1 MAPVLVR
8 HSLLGLASLGL
19 ALLGLALLGLIASP
33 TMAENLAITNAHIY
47 SMGIPGEIASGTIVV
62 SDGRIT
68 AVGPSVRV
76 PGGARIIDAHGG
88 IVTPGLV
95 ATNTPLST
103 VEIAEGV
110 EETNDNAT
118 ASSTLSAAFD
128 VQYAVNPNSVLI
140 PIARLGGVTNAV
152 VTPTISSRRDR
163 KNMIFAGQTAVIHLG
178 QGPDLLEKTH
188 AGMVL
193 VMGEEGARLAGGSRA
208 AEFVL
213 LTGLLDDVRS
223 YSHGRANYDL
233 GRSRSYGL
241 SRQDLEALIPVVE
254 GREPLMVSVHRAADI
269 RQVLRLARDQKLRLI
284 LEGAEEG
291 WTMASE
297 IAAAH
302 VPVLLNGF
310 ADLPQSFDMIGSTL
324 ENAARLNAAGVLIGI
339 ENPPIYEGGRTPRID
354 AGRAVAHG
362 LPFEAALAAIT
373 INPAR
378 IWGVADRIGSI
389 EPGKDADL
397 VIWSGDPL
405 EPLSAPTGV
414 LIKGAEQPL
423 RSRDL
428 DLRDRYMHAT
438 DLPPA
443 YR

>member
-1 MAPVLVR
+1 MARLVVRVLA
-8 HSLLGLASLGL
+8 LLALASLP
-19 ALLGLALLGLIASP
+19 AIATAE
-33 TMAENLAITNAHIY
+33 TMAITNAHIY
-47 SMGIPGEIASGTIVV
+47 SMGPAGEIASGVVVV
-62 SDGRIT
+62 SSGRIT
-68 AVGPSVRV
+68 AVGASAQIPE
-76 PGGARIIDAHGG
+76 GARIIDAHGG
-88 IVTPGLV
+88 VVTPGLV

-103 VEIAEGV
+103 VEIAQGV

-118 ASSTLSAAFD
+118 ASGTLSAAFD
-128 VQYAVNPNSVLI
+128 VQYAVNPDSVLI
-140 PIARLGGVTNAV
+140 PIARLGGVTDAV
-152 VTPTISSRRDR
+152 VTPTLSERHER
-163 KNMIFAGQTAVIHLG
+163 KNMIFAGQAAVIHLG

-193 VMGEEGARLAGGSRA
+193 VMGEDGARIAGGSRA

-213 LTGLLDDVRS
+213 LAGLIDDVRA
-223 YSHGRANYDL
+223 HVHNLANYDL
-233 GRSRSYGL
+233 GRSRAYGL
-241 SRQDLEALIPVVE
+241 SRQDLEALAPVVE

-269 RQVLRLARDQKLRLI
+269 RQVLKLARDQKLKLI

-291 WTMASE
+291 WSLAPE
-297 IAAAH
+297 IASAH
-302 VPVLLNGF
+302 VPVLLRGS

-324 ENAARLNAAGVLIGI
+324 ENAARLTAAGVLIGI

-362 LPFEAALAAIT
+362 LPFAAALASIT

-378 IWGVADRIGSI
+378 IWGVADRIGSL
-389 EPGKDADL
+389 EPGKDADI

-405 EPLSAPTGV
+405 EPLSAPTV
-414 LIKGAEQPL
+414 IIIKGVELPL

-428 DLRDRYMHAT
+428 DLRDRYLHPT

-443 YR
+443 YH